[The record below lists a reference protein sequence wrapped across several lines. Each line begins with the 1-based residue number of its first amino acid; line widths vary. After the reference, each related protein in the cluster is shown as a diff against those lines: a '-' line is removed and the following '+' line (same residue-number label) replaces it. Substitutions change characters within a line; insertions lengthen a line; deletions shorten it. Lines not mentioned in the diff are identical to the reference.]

1 MKNYISILVLA
12 IVSLFA
18 GTTLAYNVP
27 AYNGFV
33 NDYAGKLSPKQLGSL
48 NATVRRVNAQT
59 ANEIGVL
66 IIPGLDGED
75 ISDVAH
81 KTFNTWKVG
90 KAGLDNGVLLVI
102 AVKDRK
108 MRIETGKGVGG
119 DLTDLQTQDIQDH
132 MKPYLRKDDFYG
144 AVNLAVSEIG
154 SSIETRRKQKDGGL
168 AVSDGP
174 KNVSCQASPL
184 GLSDAG
190 LGFTLLAVFGV
201 ILLFAVRYFRG
212 KTRHGDLAER
222 YEALPTADEETTTA
236 LMAEIERLEERA
248 AAIMSA
254 RAAAKSNELRTAIA
268 RATAEGRRILGRCF
282 FRRRRAFP
290 YLETVKYLTAPTEKL
305 LRVAKVTND
314 ALAPVVSP
322 PKETL
327 SYSYA
332 KHYPST
338 PTKAKTKVSPRPVKS
353 NAGIIAP
360 KKAAAKPS
368 QSHSYTGSS
377 SSYSGSSSSY
387 SGGSDSSSS
396 SSDSGGSFGGGDS
409 GSSSSYSGGSDSSS
423 SSSDSGGSFGGGDS
437 GGGGSSSDW

>member
-48 NATVRRVNAQT
+48 NATVQRVNAQT

-212 KTRHGDLAER
+212 KTRREE
-222 YEALPTADEETTTA
+222 EALK
-236 LMAEIERLEERA
+236 A
-248 AAIMSA
+248 AS
-254 RAAAKSNELRTAIA
+254 
-268 RATAEGRRILGRCF
+268 
-282 FRRRRAFP
+282 
-290 YLETVKYLTAPTEKL
+290 YLETVKYLTARTEKL

-360 KKAAAKPS
+360 KKAAVKPS

-409 GSSSSYSGGSDSSS
+409 G
-423 SSSDSGGSFGGGDS
+423 
-437 GGGGSSSDW
+437 GGGSSSDW